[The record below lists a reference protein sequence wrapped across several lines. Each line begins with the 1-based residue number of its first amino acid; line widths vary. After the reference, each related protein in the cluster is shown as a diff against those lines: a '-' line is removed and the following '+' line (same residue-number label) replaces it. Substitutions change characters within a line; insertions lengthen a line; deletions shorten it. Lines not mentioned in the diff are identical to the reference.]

1 MSEFFSSGHPVDIV
15 LAVLAAEV
23 LILSN
28 WRARRVGERHRGVTM
43 IIAALP
49 GAFLLLALRAALTGA
64 DWTWVALWLLASFP
78 AHLADLR
85 RRSPSGPKLVRYH

>member
-1 MSEFFSSGHPVDIV
+1 MSELFASGHAVDIV

-23 LILSN
+23 LVLSN
-28 WRARRVGERHRGVTM
+28 RRTRRVGERHRGATM

-49 GAFLLLALRAALTGA
+49 GIFLLLALRAALTGA
-64 DWTWVALWLLASFP
+64 DWIWIALWLAASFP

-85 RRSPSGPKLVRYH
+85 RRPS